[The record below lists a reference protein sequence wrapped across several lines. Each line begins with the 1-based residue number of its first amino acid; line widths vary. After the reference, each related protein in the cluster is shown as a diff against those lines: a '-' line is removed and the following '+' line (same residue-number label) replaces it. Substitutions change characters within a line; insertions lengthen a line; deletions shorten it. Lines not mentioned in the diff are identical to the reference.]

1 MTTETRSAPPPASPD
16 EPLLVARGV
25 SKAFNGVYALK
36 DVDFDLRAGEVH
48 ALLGPNGA
56 GKSTLIK
63 ILDGV
68 QPQDEGSV
76 QVDGRER
83 RSSDIATVFQEL
95 SLIPGLSVAK
105 NIFLGNELRNAL
117 GLVKTKE
124 QNRIASELIERLGL
138 HLSPEETVE
147 NLSVASRQLVE
158 IAKAVHRDARV
169 LVLDEPTSTLT
180 KGDQLL
186 LFESIRDIQKSGVGI
201 IYVTHRLTEVFELAD
216 RVTIIR
222 DGQRVL
228 TADVAGMEMSTL
240 VREITG
246 ADDDVP
252 EPSKRRFDE
261 FAHPETVVTDRSGPK
276 LDVTGLS
283 GDRFSDISISAG
295 AGRIVGIAGLIGSG
309 RTELLETIAGVR
321 RSTAGRITL
330 DGKVVRFSHPWQAL
344 AAGVALVP
352 EDRHRSGVVLQQSI
366 QRNLSLAHYKAVS
379 KGGFV
384 DNRSA
389 VALVKGLVD
398 TLQIKTA
405 SITSPVQS
413 LSGGN
418 QQKVVFAK
426 WLQPGMQVLLLDEPT
441 QGVDVRARQEI
452 YRVIRRFAEEG
463 SAIVVVS
470 SDFVELHELCD
481 EISFMTS
488 TGMSEPE
495 PVTASVTDQYIY
507 SKLNER
513 VVASHERDNQ

>member
-1 MTTETRSAPPPASPD
+1 MTIDPQPASPASPG

-36 DVDFDLRAGEVH
+36 DVDFELRAGEVH
-48 ALLGPNGA
+48 ALLGANGA

-76 QVDGRER
+76 LVDGRP
-83 RSSDIATVFQEL
+83 RSASDIATVFQEL

-105 NIFLGNELRNAL
+105 NIFLGNELRNPL

-124 QNRIASELIERLGL
+124 QNRIATELIERLGL
-138 HLSPEETVE
+138 HLSPDETVE

-228 TADVAGMEMSTL
+228 TEDVAGMDMSTL

-246 ADDDVP
+246 ADVEVADV
-252 EPSKRRFDE
+252 SKKRFDE
-261 FAHPETVVTDRSGPK
+261 FARPETVVTGRSGPK
-276 LDVTGLS
+276 LEVAGLS

-295 AGRIVGIAGLIGSG
+295 
-309 RTELLETIAGVR
+309 
-321 RSTAGRITL
+321 
-330 DGKVVRFSHPWQAL
+330 P
-344 AAGVALVP
+344 AA
-352 EDRHRSGVVLQQSI
+352 SW
-366 QRNLSLAHYKAVS
+366 
-379 KGGFV
+379 
-384 DNRSA
+384 
-389 VALVKGLVD
+389 
-398 TLQIKTA
+398 A
-405 SITSPVQS
+405 S
-413 LSGGN
+413 
-418 QQKVVFAK
+418 
-426 WLQPGMQVLLLDEPT
+426 
-441 QGVDVRARQEI
+441 
-452 YRVIRRFAEEG
+452 
-463 SAIVVVS
+463 
-470 SDFVELHELCD
+470 
-481 EISFMTS
+481 
-488 TGMSEPE
+488 
-495 PVTASVTDQYIY
+495 
-507 SKLNER
+507 
-513 VVASHERDNQ
+513 RD